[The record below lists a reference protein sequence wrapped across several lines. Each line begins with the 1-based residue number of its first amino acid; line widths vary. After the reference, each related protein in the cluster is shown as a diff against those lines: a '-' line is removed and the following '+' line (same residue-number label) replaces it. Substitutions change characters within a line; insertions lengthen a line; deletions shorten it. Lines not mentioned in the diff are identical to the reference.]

1 MRRETAAAAAAV
13 PALRLKE
20 RLTYELGPLVAFF
33 VGNQVGG
40 IFVGTG
46 VFMGA
51 TVLALVANLV
61 RERHVPLTPLA
72 STLVVLVF
80 GGASLLAEE
89 AWIIMIRPTVMN
101 WFYAAILLGG
111 LATGRLVLKSV
122 LRASLILDGPRAWRV
137 LTLRASAYLVL
148 LGVLNEITWRFFPV
162 DVWVAFKT
170 FAVLPA
176 NLAFIAAQ
184 APFVRRHRLPPPVA
198 DDSRAPPPGTRT
210 AAHRSAP

>member
-1 MRRETAAAAAAV
+1 MARETTPAAAAV
-13 PALRLKE
+13 PVLRLKE

-33 VGNQVGG
+33 VGSQLGG

-51 TVLALVANLV
+51 TVLALAANLL
-61 RERHVPLTPLA
+61 REHRVPLTPLA
-72 STLVVLVF
+72 STLVVLAF
-80 GGASLLAEE
+80 GAASLLAEE
-89 AWIIMIRPTVMN
+89 SWIIMIRPTVMN

-111 LATGRLVLKSV
+111 LAAGRLVLKSV
-122 LRASLILDGPRAWRV
+122 LRRSLVLDGTRAWRV
-137 LTLRASAYLVL
+137 LTLRASAYLIL

-184 APFVRRHRLPPPVA
+184 APFVHRHRVPP
-198 DDSRAPPPGTRT
+198 
-210 AAHRSAP
+210 AAAGDA